1 MYLNPQICRFY
12 YSSWNE
18 KCGNPPTSTTL
29 LLGHEGV
36 CKICSI
42 WPLEGSVLT
51 AVPKTGEIL
60 VVREGAEKCN
70 VVLHCGAFFSQRQH
84 ANTVW
89 AKWLQKRCYSP
100 FSASDLKK
108 WLAAPQLLSKPKEN
122 RNSRGHHKGA
132 FNSRSSVTFYFFPYL
147 SQRAWV
153 VLRCWIIYFQDF
165 LYPWSSGD
173 NLLSVKMF
181 LWRSTSVLKR
191 TLHKTAVTECE
202 REFNDASKRQVKN
215 TT

>member
-1 MYLNPQICRFY
+1 MYLNPQICRLY
-12 YSSWNE
+12 YSSQNE

-89 AKWLQKRCYSP
+89 ARWLQKRCYSP
-100 FSASDLKK
+100 LSASDLKK
-108 WLAAPQLLSKPKEN
+108 WLAATQLLSKPKES

-132 FNSRSSVTFYFFPYL
+132 FSSRSSVTLFI
-147 SQRAWV
+147 SSHIRAKE
-153 VLRCWIIYFQDF
+153 LELF
-165 LYPWSSGD
+165 SG
-173 NLLSVKMF
+173 
-181 LWRSTSVLKR
+181 
-191 TLHKTAVTECE
+191 AG
-202 REFNDASKRQVKN
+202 
-215 TT
+215 